1 MKKGMLILLQIVFIF
16 MLSSP
21 LQAFEL
27 EGWWMTNENVIQ
39 EMKIIHFSPKTFQGW
54 NKKWENVSYRN
65 ENGVIIMDANNLAG
79 VFKKIDDSHIRCLS
93 PRGLNYKKISEQEAL
108 NIINQNGSE

>member
-1 MKKGMLILLQIVFIF
+1 MLILLQIVFIF

-39 EMKIIHFSPKTFQGW
+39 EMKIIHFPQKHFKDGIKNGKMFRTEMKT
-54 NKKWENVSYRN
+54 VS
-65 ENGVIIMDANNLAG
+65 
-79 VFKKIDDSHIRCLS
+79 
-93 PRGLNYKKISEQEAL
+93 
-108 NIINQNGSE
+108 